1 MYEIFME
8 NEKMFPPAPEGGLRG
23 RTKLKKAEVP
33 WGLLLFCLAP
43 RVGLEPTTLRLTA
56 ACSTIE
62 LSRNAISLLF
72 PIFFGDGW

>member
-1 MYEIFME
+1 MYKIFRQ

-23 RTKLKKAEVP
+23 QIKLKKAEGP
-33 WGLLLFCLAP
+33 WGLLLFSRAP

-62 LSRNAISLLF
+62 LSRNAISFLPPL
-72 PIFFGDGW
+72 FFGEGW

>member
-43 RVGLEPTTLRLTA
+43 RVGLEPTT
-56 ACSTIE
+56 
-62 LSRNAISLLF
+62 N
-72 PIFFGDGW
+72 